1 MKYCF
6 TLLFT
11 LVVSASTHAQLVR
24 VENAKY
30 FDKQHNL
37 YNGKYEEFFDN
48 GKPKLVMFLHNG
60 EQDSTTLIYFEDGKI
75 NEIRSYKNGLRH
87 GKWET
92 FNNTGQ
98 KLAEA
103 WYRNDKKDGIWK
115 IWDESGTLRY
125 EMPYSNGNR
134 TGAWTIY
141 NEKGELTNQK
151 VFE

>member
-6 TLLFT
+6 SIIALLIIFLNT
-11 LVVSASTHAQLVR
+11 NAQIVR

-37 YNGKYEEFFDN
+37 YNGKYEEFYGN
-48 GKPKLVMFLHNG
+48 GNPKLVMFLKNG
-60 EQDSTTLIYFEDGKI
+60 EQDSTTILYFEDAKI
-75 NEIRSYKNGLRH
+75 NEMRSYRDGLRH

-92 FNNTGQ
+92 FNVKGQ

-103 WYRNDKKDGIWK
+103 WYRNDRKDGIWK
-115 IWDESGTLRY
+115 IWDEDGTLRY
-125 EMPYSNGNR
+125 EMPYSNGER
-134 TGAWTIY
+134 IGTWSIF
-141 NEKGELTNQK
+141 NEKGELLNQK